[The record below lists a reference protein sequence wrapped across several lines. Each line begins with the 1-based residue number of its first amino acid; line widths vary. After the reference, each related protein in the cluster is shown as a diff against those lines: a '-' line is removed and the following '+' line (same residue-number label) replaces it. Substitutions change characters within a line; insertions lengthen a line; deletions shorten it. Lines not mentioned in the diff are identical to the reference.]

1 MDKEEEIKT
10 LKTIINVLLDW
21 LEEEHLGLEYE
32 AHQYILDN
40 YNIDV
45 WDF

>member
-1 MDKEEEIKT
+1 MNKEEEIKT
-10 LKTIINVLLDW
+10 LKAIINVLLDW
-21 LEEEHLGLEYE
+21 LEDEHLGLIDE

-45 WDF
+45 WNL